1 MGKTAFA
8 AGLCLAL
15 LVAPALGRGGKAI
28 ESNPERDKALAEA
41 DKKAFEE
48 NMAAYDG
55 KVKPFM
61 EKHCFSCH
69 GPKKQ
74 KGDLDLTTL
83 DPDMKE
89 GNGAS
94 RWAVVREKLDLDEM
108 PPDDEDRP
116 DPVAVQDALAWIKA
130 EMKRSRR
137 NFTSRI
143 HYLNA
148 NNCLLYTSPSPRD

>member
-1 MGKTAFA
+1 MIACNSRFRGRMMSKETTIFTLGRPAFA
-8 AGLCLAL
+8 AGLFITL
-15 LVAPALGRGGKAI
+15 LTSLALGRGSKAI

-61 EKHCFSCH
+61 EKHCFGCH

-83 DPDMKE
+83 DPDMKDSSS
-89 GNGAS
+89 AS
-94 RWAVVREKLDLDEM
+94 RWAVVRAWWS
-108 PPDDEDRP
+108 RP
-116 DPVAVQDALAWIKA
+116 
-130 EMKRSRR
+130 MGS
-137 NFTSRI
+137 
-143 HYLNA
+143 
-148 NNCLLYTSPSPRD
+148 C